1 MEFQEI
7 TTESKVYPGEYL
19 LHHPSQQIVLCGA
32 YVKTEGIIRVLRAG
46 RLMEDKIENFR
57 KIQLNK
63 TERKENAVK
72 RCGGCKSR

>member
-19 LHHPSQQIVLCGA
+19 LHEPSQQIVLCGA
-32 YVKTEGIIRVLRAG
+32 YVKREGIIRVLRQG